1 LAVAGGVNDCNRL
14 FAASDDHH
22 SRVVLIRS
30 MLLSCHHCH
39 RKYRRAPTAMV
50 FSVLKK
56 SSLHPFIALT
66 AMNFCYRN
74 FLNGTNGYGWQRALS
89 LEL

>member
-1 LAVAGGVNDCNRL
+1 
-14 FAASDDHH
+14 
-22 SRVVLIRS
+22 
-30 MLLSCHHCH
+30 
-39 RKYRRAPTAMV
+39 MV